1 MKCPQCGRNNPSEFA
16 FCVDC
21 GAQLSDP
28 PADPSP
34 RPRVGEPGGRDFA
47 GLDFPAAGGARADR
61 RPPRL
66 RVEQGPVDGREFELD
81 KPVVTIGRRLGNDI
95 VVQDTNVSRHH
106 ARVLRE
112 DAGYAIEDTDSAN
125 GTVVNDERVE
135 GLHPIYDGDVI
146 RIGDAVLVFEAG
158 EPAAGALEETRAVP
172 LDSDQPIRAAAPAE
186 VPAASEEFS
195 PEPVA
200 ERGWLAPPPPIVEE
214 EPADQRD
221 RAVEAG
227 EPSPALA
234 AWAQAES
241 PHAEPGL
248 PTNADEA
255 EGRLEVIRRDASDIG
270 RDLEAAVSQLGG
282 LAERMGGLERSL
294 GEAGDVLEA
303 LEGAVRG
310 PAAQPLYDLDTRLEE
325 LEATGGVDRLRPAAE
340 VLDELADQPRDIE
353 LLLRLAQQAG
363 LLRDV
368 LHVHAG
374 LLRAAPEAR
383 VALRRILGE

>member
-21 GAQLSDP
+21 GAQLGDP

-172 LDSDQPIRAAAPAE
+172 LEGDQPIRAAAPSEAP
-186 VPAASEEFS
+186 VASEEFS

-200 ERGWLAPPPPIVEE
+200 ERGWLAPPPPIVDEE

-234 AWAQAES
+234 APAQG
-241 PHAEPGL
+241 EPGS

-255 EGRLEVIRRDASDIG
+255 GGRLEVIRRDASDIG

-282 LAERMGGLERSL
+282 LAERVGGLERSL
-294 GEAGDVLEA
+294 GEAGAALEA

-310 PAAQPLYDLDTRLEE
+310 PAAQPLYDLATRLEE
-325 LEATGGVDRLRPAAE
+325 LEATAAVDRLRPAAE
-340 VLDELADQPRDIE
+340 VLDELAAQPRDIE

-368 LHVHAG
+368 LDVQAG